1 MASRYDSVTKGSLS
15 EGRLTVNIVNYG
27 LVAVVLMIAS
37 EATAETISGIAR
49 AKDGD
54 SMLVG
59 RTEVRLFGVDA
70 PEFDQSCNRSRQTWA
85 CGAEAADRL
94 SRLVTGKEVR
104 CIAVSID
111 QYGRTL
117 GRCMVGSTDV
127 NRTLVATGYAV
138 AYRRYSSDYVSAEE
152 GAKLNRRG
160 VWAGTFEMPS
170 AYRNEAPSVATTIR
184 QIPRRA
190 RMPVATR
197 INSDASSGG
206 CAIKGNQGSNGR
218 IYHMPGMPYSAKTRA
233 EQTFCS
239 EADARA
245 AGYRRAKVR

>member
-1 MASRYDSVTKGSLS
+1 MRLLR
-15 EGRLTVNIVNYG
+15 EGCLTVNIANYG
-27 LVAVVLMIAS
+27 LVAVALVIAS
-37 EATAETISGIAR
+37 EAVAGPISGIAR

-59 RTEVRLFGVDA
+59 RTEVRLHGVDA
-70 PEFDQSCNRSRQTWA
+70 PEFDQSCKRSGQTWA

-94 SRLVTGKEVR
+94 SRLVTGKDVR

-117 GRCMVGSTDV
+117 GRCTVGTTDI
-127 NRTLVATGYAV
+127 NRTVVATGFAV

-160 VWAGTFEMPS
+160 IWAGTFEMPS
-170 AYRNEAPSVATTIR
+170 AYRNEAPSVATTTR
-184 QIPRRA
+184 EVPRRA
-190 RMPVATR
+190 RMPIATR
-197 INSDASSGG
+197 TISEASSGA
-206 CAIKGNQGSNGR
+206 CTIKGNQGSNGW
-218 IYHMPGMPYSAKTRA
+218 IYHMPGMPYYAKTRA